1 MGMSDFS
8 KRDWSAYGGGLAL
21 FVGGV
26 AGAVLLRAADR
37 SPTGFSTLAA
47 IVSIVGAV
55 LFVATVVNAVLR
67 GDTEGVEREQASR
80 AALLALLVIVVSGFG
95 YALLE
100 AFAGLP
106 RLTAAVPA
114 TLGALVWMLYWVWQR
129 RDGDGA

>member
-1 MGMSDFS
+1 MSDLS
-8 KRDWSAYGGGLAL
+8 KREWSAYGGGLAL

-26 AGAVLLRAADR
+26 AGALLLRAADG
-37 SPTGFSTLAA
+37 SPTGLSALAA
-47 IVSIVGAV
+47 IVSIVGVV
-55 LFVATVVNAVLR
+55 LLVAAVVNAVLR

-80 AALLALLVIVVSGFG
+80 AALLALLVVVVSGFG

-100 AFAGLP
+100 AFAGFP

-114 TLGALVWMLYWVWQR
+114 TLGALVWMLYWTWQR